1 MFKKQKTEYTKSA
14 FKKMSEESEHI
25 ELRSEEV
32 QEILGHV
39 PPGVIR
45 WGISVISAIVIL
57 LLVASWFI
65 KYPEIIISPVTVTT
79 QNPPVTLVSKMN
91 GKISKLFVKD
101 KQRIKSG
108 SVIAVIENP
117 TDFNDVYTL
126 KQKLDSFR
134 VVLMKIQI
142 SENRQTALYAVDS
155 TQKVFF
161 DENLNLGEMQ
171 TWYGAFL
178 KSMADF
184 SHFIHTDYHQKK
196 IFTVQDQIAKYNQL
210 YTRLLKQQNILSEE
224 LSIDRQQF
232 SRDSNLFAKGVL
244 AKADFD
250 KSKSFLLQKRYSF
263 EGSKSTLSNTQIQI
277 SQLQQSIFDLQ
288 QQHEDQN
295 KQLKLALSQAYEN
308 LIGQIK
314 IWEQNY
320 VFTSPVDGIITFTKY
335 WNENQNI
342 LSGDK
347 VVTIIPEAE
356 SRSIGKLQLPI
367 RGSGKVK
374 TGQSV
379 NIKLDNYPY
388 MEYGMLRG
396 KIESISLVSSDDSY
410 AVEVSMPNGLLS
422 SYGKKLEF
430 SHDMKGTAEIITEDE
445 RLIMRFINPLRALL
459 AGS

>member
-1 MFKKQKTEYTKSA
+1 
-14 FKKMSEESEHI
+14 
-25 ELRSEEV
+25 
-32 QEILGHV
+32 
-39 PPGVIR
+39 
-45 WGISVISAIVIL
+45 
-57 LLVASWFI
+57 
-65 KYPEIIISPVTVTT
+65 
-79 QNPPVTLVSKMN
+79 
-91 GKISKLFVKD
+91 
-101 KQRIKSG
+101 
-108 SVIAVIENP
+108 
-117 TDFNDVYTL
+117 
-126 KQKLDSFR
+126 
-134 VVLMKIQI
+134 
-142 SENRQTALYAVDS
+142 
-155 TQKVFF
+155 
-161 DENLNLGEMQ
+161 
-171 TWYGAFL
+171 
-178 KSMADF
+178 
-184 SHFIHTDYHQKK
+184 
-196 IFTVQDQIAKYNQL
+196 
-210 YTRLLKQQNILSEE
+210 
-224 LSIDRQQF
+224 
-232 SRDSNLFAKGVL
+232 
-244 AKADFD
+244 
-250 KSKSFLLQKRYSF
+250 
-263 EGSKSTLSNTQIQI
+263 
-277 SQLQQSIFDLQ
+277 LQ